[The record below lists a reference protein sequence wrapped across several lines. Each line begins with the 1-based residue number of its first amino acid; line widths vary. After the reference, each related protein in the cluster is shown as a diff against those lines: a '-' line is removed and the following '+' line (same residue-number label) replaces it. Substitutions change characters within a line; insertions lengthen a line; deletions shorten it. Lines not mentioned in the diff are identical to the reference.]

1 MKSNI
6 IITGFMG
13 TGKSAVAKELARKL
27 KMEFIDMDRII
38 EERRG
43 MSIADVFAGHGEKYF
58 REQENKL
65 VKELSKKENTV
76 IATGGGTLL
85 SSDNARM
92 LGQRGQ
98 IICLYADSQTIYNR
112 VNKKNNR
119 PLLKRENV
127 LSEINRLLEERKEA
141 YNNFTIKIDT
151 TNLNVQEV
159 ADKTITLLKRAW
171 RAKGEQMKEI
181 KIKITEDKEYK
192 ICIKKGILINLGEH
206 LSKTIENKRIIIIT
220 NSLVNCLYGVKLLS
234 SLKKGGFNPDLIDLI
249 EIPDGE
255 KYKSLSTAKYLYDEL
270 LKRKADRTTTL
281 IALGGGVIGDLTGF
295 VAATYMRGLPL
306 VHIPT
311 TLLAQV
317 DSSIGGKVAVDH
329 LLAKNIIGS
338 FYQPK
343 AVYTD
348 PEVLQT
354 LSDKDIKNGI
364 IEAIKIAII
373 KSPAFFKW
381 LEKNIDLLIK
391 KHRDLL
397 CELVKEAVS
406 LKADIVL
413 KDPRERCLRKVL
425 NFGHSIGH
433 VLEVGAGYEDLSHGE
448 AVALG
453 MLIETKIARNRGICS
468 EEFEEKIK
476 KILSFLTSSPSSS
489 RKRESIFKD
498 IKNIDY
504 NQFWETLSLDKKNEQ
519 GRMTFIL
526 PETLGKVS
534 LIDNIS
540 KEEVIKALEEFKK
553 EWSL

>member
-1 MKSNI
+1 
-6 IITGFMG
+6 
-13 TGKSAVAKELARKL
+13 L
-27 KMEFIDMDRII
+27 
-38 EERRG
+38 
-43 MSIADVFAGHGEKYF
+43 
-58 REQENKL
+58 
-65 VKELSKKENTV
+65 
-76 IATGGGTLL
+76 
-85 SSDNARM
+85 
-92 LGQRGQ
+92 
-98 IICLYADSQTIYNR
+98 
-112 VNKKNNR
+112 
-119 PLLKRENV
+119 
-127 LSEINRLLEERKEA
+127 
-141 YNNFTIKIDT
+141 
-151 TNLNVQEV
+151 
-159 ADKTITLLKRAW
+159 
-171 RAKGEQMKEI
+171 KEI
-181 KIKITEDKEYK
+181 TVKITEDKEYK
-192 ICIKKGILINLGEH
+192 ICIKKGILINLGEL
-206 LSKTIENKRIIIIT
+206 LSKTIENKGIIIIT

-234 SLKKGGFNPDLIDLI
+234 FLKRGGFNLNLVDLI

-329 LLAKNIIGS
+329 PLAKNIIGN

-364 IEAIKIAII
+364 TEAIKIAVI

-381 LEKNIDLLIK
+381 LEKNMNQLLK
-391 KHRDLL
+391 KHKDLL

-406 LKADIVL
+406 LKVDIVL
-413 KDPRERCLRKVL
+413 KDPRESGLRKVL

-433 VLEVGAGYEDLSHGE
+433 ALEVRAEYQDLSHGE

-453 MLIETKIARNRGICS
+453 MLIETKIAHNRGICS
-468 EEFEEKIK
+468 EGFEEKIK
-476 KILSFLTSSPSSS
+476 QILSFLRNQEIKPEGKLNVSNSLSSLSFP
-489 RKRESIFKD
+489 RKRESIFKY

-504 NQFWETLSLDKKNEQ
+504 NQFWETLTLDKKNYQ

-526 PETLGKVS
+526 PEALGKVS
-534 LIDNIS
+534 PIDNIN
-540 KEEVIKALEEFKK
+540 KEEVIKALEKLKK
-553 EWSL
+553 E

>member
-1 MKSNI
+1 
-6 IITGFMG
+6 
-13 TGKSAVAKELARKL
+13 
-27 KMEFIDMDRII
+27 
-38 EERRG
+38 
-43 MSIADVFAGHGEKYF
+43 
-58 REQENKL
+58 
-65 VKELSKKENTV
+65 
-76 IATGGGTLL
+76 
-85 SSDNARM
+85 
-92 LGQRGQ
+92 
-98 IICLYADSQTIYNR
+98 
-112 VNKKNNR
+112 
-119 PLLKRENV
+119 
-127 LSEINRLLEERKEA
+127 
-141 YNNFTIKIDT
+141 
-151 TNLNVQEV
+151 
-159 ADKTITLLKRAW
+159 
-171 RAKGEQMKEI
+171 MKEI
-181 KIKITEDKEYK
+181 KVKITEDKEYK
-192 ICIKKGILINLGEH
+192 ICIEKGILNNLGEH
-206 LSKTIENKRIIIIT
+206 LSKAIENKRVIIIT
-220 NSLVNCLYGVKLLS
+220 NSLVNSLYGAKLLS
-234 SLKKGGFNPDLIDLI
+234 ALRKDGFNSDLI
-249 EIPDGE
+249 EVPDGE
-255 KYKSLSTAKYLYDEL
+255 KYKTLSTAKYLYDEL

-329 LLAKNIIGS
+329 PLAKNIIGS

-364 IEAIKIAII
+364 VEAIKIAVI

-381 LEKNIDLLIK
+381 LEKNIDQLLK

-413 KDPRERCLRKVL
+413 KDPRERGLRKVL

-433 VLEVGAGYEDLSHGE
+433 ALEVGAGYQDLSHGE

-468 EEFEEKIK
+468 QDLEEQIK
-476 KILSFLTSSPSSS
+476 QILSFPPVCHTGTGR
-489 RKRESIFKD
+489 RKRESKSIFKY

-504 NQFWETLSLDKKNEQ
+504 NQFWETLTLDKKNYQ
-519 GRMTFIL
+519 GKITFIL
-526 PETLGKVS
+526 PEALGKAV
-534 LIDNIS
+534 LIDDIN

-553 EWSL
+553 EWKLC

>member
-1 MKSNI
+1 
-6 IITGFMG
+6 
-13 TGKSAVAKELARKL
+13 
-27 KMEFIDMDRII
+27 
-38 EERRG
+38 
-43 MSIADVFAGHGEKYF
+43 
-58 REQENKL
+58 
-65 VKELSKKENTV
+65 
-76 IATGGGTLL
+76 
-85 SSDNARM
+85 
-92 LGQRGQ
+92 
-98 IICLYADSQTIYNR
+98 
-112 VNKKNNR
+112 
-119 PLLKRENV
+119 
-127 LSEINRLLEERKEA
+127 
-141 YNNFTIKIDT
+141 
-151 TNLNVQEV
+151 
-159 ADKTITLLKRAW
+159 
-171 RAKGEQMKEI
+171 MKEI
-181 KIKITEDKEYK
+181 NVKITEDKEYK
-192 ICIKKGILINLGEH
+192 ICIEKGILINLGEH
-206 LSKTIENKRIIIIT
+206 LSKTIGNKRIIIIT

-234 SLKKGGFNPDLIDLI
+234 SLKKGGFNLDLIDLI
-249 EIPDGE
+249 EISDGE

-329 LLAKNIIGS
+329 PLAKNIIGS

-364 IEAIKIAII
+364 VEAIKIAVI

-381 LEKNIDLLIK
+381 LEKNINQLIK

-397 CELVKEAVS
+397 YELVKEAVS

-413 KDPRERCLRKVL
+413 KDPHERELRKVL

-433 VLEVGAGYEDLSHGE
+433 ALEVRAGYQDLCHGE

-468 EEFEEKIK
+468 QDLEEQIK
-476 KILSFLTSSPSSS
+476 QILSFLRNQETKPEEELNVSSSPLSLSFPPPS
-489 RKRESIFKD
+489 MSFPRKRESIFKY
-498 IKNIDY
+498 IKNIEY
-504 NQFWETLSLDKKNEQ
+504 NKFWDTLTLDKKNSQ
-519 GRMTFIL
+519 GKITFIL
-526 PETLGKVS
+526 PEALGKVV
-534 LIDNIS
+534 LIEDIN
-540 KEEVIKALEEFKK
+540 KGEVIKALEEFKK
-553 EWSL
+553 EWKLC

>member
-1 MKSNI
+1 
-6 IITGFMG
+6 
-13 TGKSAVAKELARKL
+13 L
-27 KMEFIDMDRII
+27 
-38 EERRG
+38 
-43 MSIADVFAGHGEKYF
+43 
-58 REQENKL
+58 
-65 VKELSKKENTV
+65 
-76 IATGGGTLL
+76 
-85 SSDNARM
+85 
-92 LGQRGQ
+92 
-98 IICLYADSQTIYNR
+98 
-112 VNKKNNR
+112 
-119 PLLKRENV
+119 
-127 LSEINRLLEERKEA
+127 
-141 YNNFTIKIDT
+141 
-151 TNLNVQEV
+151 
-159 ADKTITLLKRAW
+159 
-171 RAKGEQMKEI
+171 KEI
-181 KIKITEDKEYK
+181 TVKITEDKEYK
-192 ICIKKGILINLGEH
+192 VCIKKGILINLGEH

-234 SLKKGGFNPDLIDLI
+234 SLKRGGFNLNLIDLI

-255 KYKSLSTAKYLYDEL
+255 KYKSLSTTKYLYDEL

-329 LLAKNIIGS
+329 PLAKNIIGS

-354 LSDKDIKNGI
+354 LSDQDIKNGI
-364 IEAIKIAII
+364 VEAIKIAVT
-373 KSPAFFKW
+373 KSPAFFEW
-381 LEKNIDLLIK
+381 LEKNIDQLLK
-391 KHRDLL
+391 KHKDLL

-406 LKADIVL
+406 LKVDIVL
-413 KDPRERCLRKVL
+413 KDPWESGLRKVL

-433 VLEVGAGYEDLSHGE
+433 ALEVEAGYQDLSHGE

-453 MLIETKIARNRGICS
+453 MLIETKMARNRGMCS
-468 EEFEEKIK
+468 EDFEEKIR
-476 KILSFLTSSPSSS
+476 KILSCL
-489 RKRESIFKD
+489 RKRESIFKN

-504 NQFWETLSLDKKNEQ
+504 NQFWETLTLDKKNYQ

-526 PETLGKVS
+526 PKALGKVI
-534 LIDNIS
+534 LIDDIN

-553 EWSL
+553 EW

>member
-1 MKSNI
+1 L
-6 IITGFMG
+6 
-13 TGKSAVAKELARKL
+13 KEL
-27 KMEFIDMDRII
+27 
-38 EERRG
+38 
-43 MSIADVFAGHGEKYF
+43 
-58 REQENKL
+58 
-65 VKELSKKENTV
+65 TV
-76 IATGGGTLL
+76 
-85 SSDNARM
+85 
-92 LGQRGQ
+92 
-98 IICLYADSQTIYNR
+98 
-112 VNKKNNR
+112 
-119 PLLKRENV
+119 
-127 LSEINRLLEERKEA
+127 
-141 YNNFTIKIDT
+141 
-151 TNLNVQEV
+151 
-159 ADKTITLLKRAW
+159 
-171 RAKGEQMKEI
+171 
-181 KIKITEDKEYK
+181 KITEDKEYK
-192 ICIKKGILINLGEH
+192 VYIKKGILVNLGEH
-206 LSKTIENKRIIIIT
+206 LSKKIENKRMIIIT
-220 NSLVNCLYGVKLLS
+220 NSLVNSLYGDKLIS
-234 SLKKGGFNPDLIDLI
+234 YLKKGGLDPDLIDLI

-270 LKRKADRTTTL
+270 LKRKTDRTTTL

-306 VHIPT
+306 VHVPT

-329 LLAKNIIGS
+329 PLAKNIIGS
-338 FYQPK
+338 FYQPR

-354 LSDKDIKNGI
+354 LLDKDIKNGI
-364 IEAIKIAII
+364 IEAIKIAVI

-381 LEKNIDLLIK
+381 LERNINQLFKKHQDLLV
-391 KHRDLL
+391 
-397 CELVKEAVS
+397 ELVKEAVS
-406 LKADIVL
+406 LKVDIVL
-413 KDPRERCLRKVL
+413 QDPRESGLRKVL

-433 VLEVGAGYEDLSHGE
+433 ALEVRAGYQDLSHGE

-453 MLIETKIARNRGICS
+453 MLIETKIAHNRGMCS

-504 NQFWETLSLDKKNEQ
+504 NQFWETLSLDKKNDQ

>member
-1 MKSNI
+1 
-6 IITGFMG
+6 
-13 TGKSAVAKELARKL
+13 
-27 KMEFIDMDRII
+27 
-38 EERRG
+38 
-43 MSIADVFAGHGEKYF
+43 
-58 REQENKL
+58 
-65 VKELSKKENTV
+65 
-76 IATGGGTLL
+76 
-85 SSDNARM
+85 
-92 LGQRGQ
+92 
-98 IICLYADSQTIYNR
+98 
-112 VNKKNNR
+112 
-119 PLLKRENV
+119 
-127 LSEINRLLEERKEA
+127 
-141 YNNFTIKIDT
+141 
-151 TNLNVQEV
+151 
-159 ADKTITLLKRAW
+159 
-171 RAKGEQMKEI
+171 MKEI

-192 ICIKKGILINLGEH
+192 VCIKKGILINLGEH

-249 EIPDGE
+249 EVPDGE
-255 KYKSLSTAKYLYDEL
+255 KYKSLSMAKYLYNEL

-329 LLAKNIIGS
+329 PLAKNIIGS
-338 FYQPK
+338 FYQPR

-354 LSDKDIKNGI
+354 LSDQDIKNGI
-364 IEAIKIAII
+364 VEAIKIAVI

-381 LEKNIDLLIK
+381 LEKNIDQLIK
-391 KHRDLL
+391 KHRELL

-413 KDPRERCLRKVL
+413 KDPWERGLRKVL
-425 NFGHSIGH
+425 NLGHSIGH
-433 VLEVGAGYEDLSHGE
+433 ALEVEAGYQDLSHGE

-468 EEFEEKIK
+468 EDLEEQIK
-476 KILSFLTSSPSSS
+476 HILSFLPSSLSSMSSSLSSPPPSLSFP
-489 RKRESIFKD
+489 RKRESIFKY

-504 NQFWETLSLDKKNEQ
+504 NQFCKTLTLDKKNSQ
-519 GRMTFIL
+519 GKITFIL
-526 PETLGKVS
+526 PEALGKVV
-534 LIDNIS
+534 LIDDIN
-540 KEEVIKALEEFKK
+540 KEEIIKALEEFKK
-553 EWSL
+553 EWKLC

>member
-1 MKSNI
+1 
-6 IITGFMG
+6 
-13 TGKSAVAKELARKL
+13 
-27 KMEFIDMDRII
+27 
-38 EERRG
+38 
-43 MSIADVFAGHGEKYF
+43 
-58 REQENKL
+58 
-65 VKELSKKENTV
+65 
-76 IATGGGTLL
+76 
-85 SSDNARM
+85 
-92 LGQRGQ
+92 
-98 IICLYADSQTIYNR
+98 
-112 VNKKNNR
+112 
-119 PLLKRENV
+119 
-127 LSEINRLLEERKEA
+127 
-141 YNNFTIKIDT
+141 
-151 TNLNVQEV
+151 
-159 ADKTITLLKRAW
+159 
-171 RAKGEQMKEI
+171 MKEI
-181 KIKITEDKEYK
+181 KVKITEDKEYK
-192 ICIKKGILINLGEH
+192 VCIEKGILINLGEH
-206 LSKTIENKRIIIIT
+206 LSKTIENKRIIVIT
-220 NSLVNCLYGVKLLS
+220 NPLVNCFYGVKLLS
-234 SLKKGGFNPDLIDLI
+234 SLKKGGFNLNLIDLI

-329 LLAKNIIGS
+329 PLAKNIIGS

-364 IEAIKIAII
+364 VEAIKIAVI
-373 KSPAFFKW
+373 KSPTFFKW
-381 LEKNIDLLIK
+381 LEKNISRLLK

-406 LKADIVL
+406 LKVDIVL
-413 KDPRERCLRKVL
+413 KDPRERGLRKVL

-433 VLEVGAGYEDLSHGE
+433 ALEVEAGYQDLSHGE

-468 EEFEEKIK
+468 EEFEGQIK
-476 KILSFLTSSPSSS
+476 QILSFLPSSLLSSSAASSSPSSPS
-489 RKRESIFKD
+489 PSLSSPSSPLPFPNPSLSFPHPSLSFPRKRESISILKY

-504 NQFWETLSLDKKNEQ
+504 NQFWETLTLDKKNSQ
-519 GRMTFIL
+519 GKITFIL
-526 PETLGKVS
+526 PEALGKVA
-534 LIDNIS
+534 LIDDIN

-553 EWSL
+553 EWKLC

>member
-1 MKSNI
+1 
-6 IITGFMG
+6 
-13 TGKSAVAKELARKL
+13 
-27 KMEFIDMDRII
+27 
-38 EERRG
+38 
-43 MSIADVFAGHGEKYF
+43 
-58 REQENKL
+58 
-65 VKELSKKENTV
+65 
-76 IATGGGTLL
+76 
-85 SSDNARM
+85 
-92 LGQRGQ
+92 
-98 IICLYADSQTIYNR
+98 
-112 VNKKNNR
+112 
-119 PLLKRENV
+119 
-127 LSEINRLLEERKEA
+127 
-141 YNNFTIKIDT
+141 
-151 TNLNVQEV
+151 
-159 ADKTITLLKRAW
+159 
-171 RAKGEQMKEI
+171 MKEI
-181 KIKITEDKEYK
+181 KVKITEDKEYK
-192 ICIKKGILINLGEH
+192 VCIEKGILINLGEH
-206 LSKTIENKRIIIIT
+206 LSKTIENKRIIVIT
-220 NSLVNCLYGVKLLS
+220 NPLVNCFYGVKLLS
-234 SLKKGGFNPDLIDLI
+234 SLKKGGFNLNLIDLI
-249 EIPDGE
+249 EISDGE

-329 LLAKNIIGS
+329 PLAKNIIGS

-364 IEAIKIAII
+364 VEAIKISVI
-373 KSPAFFKW
+373 KSPTFFKW
-381 LEKNIDLLIK
+381 LEKNISRLLK

-406 LKADIVL
+406 LKVDIVL
-413 KDPRERCLRKVL
+413 KDPRERGLRKVL

-433 VLEVGAGYEDLSHGE
+433 ALEVEAGYQDLSHGE

-468 EEFEEKIK
+468 EEFEGQIK
-476 KILSFLTSSPSSS
+476 QILSFLPSSLLS
-489 RKRESIFKD
+489 SSVASSSQSLPFPSLPSPPAPLPFPHPSLSFPHPSLSFPRKRESISMFKY

-504 NQFWETLSLDKKNEQ
+504 NQFWETLTLDKKNSQ
-519 GRMTFIL
+519 GKITFIL
-526 PETLGKVS
+526 PEALGKVA
-534 LIDNIS
+534 LIDDIN

-553 EWSL
+553 EWKLC

>member
-1 MKSNI
+1 
-6 IITGFMG
+6 
-13 TGKSAVAKELARKL
+13 
-27 KMEFIDMDRII
+27 
-38 EERRG
+38 
-43 MSIADVFAGHGEKYF
+43 
-58 REQENKL
+58 
-65 VKELSKKENTV
+65 
-76 IATGGGTLL
+76 
-85 SSDNARM
+85 
-92 LGQRGQ
+92 
-98 IICLYADSQTIYNR
+98 
-112 VNKKNNR
+112 
-119 PLLKRENV
+119 
-127 LSEINRLLEERKEA
+127 
-141 YNNFTIKIDT
+141 
-151 TNLNVQEV
+151 
-159 ADKTITLLKRAW
+159 
-171 RAKGEQMKEI
+171 MKEI

-192 ICIKKGILINLGEH
+192 VCIKKGILINLGEH

-234 SLKKGGFNPDLIDLI
+234 SLKKGGFNPDLIELI
-249 EIPDGE
+249 EVPDGE

-329 LLAKNIIGS
+329 PLAKNIIGS
-338 FYQPK
+338 FYQPG

-348 PEVLQT
+348 PEILQT

-364 IEAIKIAII
+364 VEAIKIAVI

-406 LKADIVL
+406 LKADIIL
-413 KDPRERCLRKVL
+413 KDPRERGLRKVL

-433 VLEVGAGYEDLSHGE
+433 ALEVGAGYENLSHGE

-453 MLIETKIARNRGICS
+453 MLVETKIARNRGICS
-468 EEFEEKIK
+468 EEFEKQIK
-476 KILSFLTSSPSSS
+476 HILSFPSPSLLLKSS
-489 RKRESIFKD
+489 SLSFPPVCRLPVRVRTQTGAGTGRRKRESKSILKY

-504 NQFWETLSLDKKNEQ
+504 NQFWETLTLDKKNSQ
-519 GRMTFIL
+519 GKITFIL
-526 PETLGKVS
+526 PNALGKVVV
-534 LIDNIS
+534 IDDIN
-540 KEEVIKALEEFKK
+540 KKEVIEALEEFKK
-553 EWSL
+553 E